1 MFSNLDVAV
10 DESPW
15 AVPTALDGVTGLA
28 PLGLGWSCGPCL
40 GEDGLHRRPT
50 MALEQLKTFLVRMQD
65 DPDLKAR
72 VLAAATADDV
82 AKIAAGLGYEFA
94 GDELLR
100 FSGQKVGRVT
110 VSKQET
116 PGEYN

>member
-1 MFSNLDVAV
+1 MGFLG
-10 DESPW
+10 P
-15 AVPTALDGVTGLA
+15 A

-40 GEDGLHRRPT
+40 GEDGPHWRPT

-116 PGEYN
+116 RGEYN